1 MIFERRSSRRV
12 LREYPDFA
20 RVNHYAEEHSFAPKS
35 EQLGDEDAGIGY
47 EMSWFLTP
55 AVIFVYAEDEVSKSS
70 YLYVTGRDAA
80 DVEARIAAIADDLD
94 PLTMNE
100 LSAAV
105 EEAGDGPPLAR
116 ALLRVGL
123 GAPLEFDGSVFDL
136 IRSGLTNEDE
146 MVRQSTVYA
155 LTYSPWLE
163 WLPVLRE
170 VARSDSSADVREL
183 AAATAEQ
190 LETMDRDES

>member
-20 RVNHYAEEHSFAPKS
+20 RVHRYAEEHSFAPKS

-55 AVIFVYAEDEVSKSS
+55 TIIFVYAEDEVAQSS

-80 DVEARIAAIADDLD
+80 EIEARIAAIGHDLD
-94 PLTMNE
+94 PLSMNE
-100 LSAAV
+100 LLAAV
-105 EEAGDGPPLAR
+105 AESGDGPRLAR

-123 GAPLEFDGSVFDL
+123 GAPLAFDGAVFEV
-136 IRSGLTNEDE
+136 IRSGLSNKDE

-155 LTYSPWLE
+155 MTYSPWPE

-170 VARSDSSADVREL
+170 VARDDSSADVREL
-183 AAATAEQ
+183 AAATVEQ
-190 LETMDRDES
+190 WETMDGDES

>member
-20 RVNHYAEEHSFAPKS
+20 RVHRYAEEHSFAPKS

-55 AVIFVYAEDEVSKSS
+55 TVILVYAEDEVSKSS

-80 DVEARIAAIADDLD
+80 DIEARIAATSHDLD

-105 EEAGDGPPLAR
+105 GEAGDGPTLAR

-123 GAPLEFDGSVFDL
+123 GAPLEFDGAVFDL
-136 IRSGLTNEDE
+136 VCGGLSNEDE

-155 LTYSPWLE
+155 MSYSPWLE

-183 AAATAEQ
+183 AAMMAEQ